1 MRLAEFTLS
10 RKDPGY
16 VERAKQVQQFY
27 RNSKNRLPNELNK
40 ILELIS
46 DKINGAGDVATLHRN
61 TGIGSL
67 VSSVK
72 PGDGSAREQAASCQ
86 KVLGTWANIAREY
99 ATKRYRSN
107 CINWGILPLISDA
120 EIPELSLDSYV
131 FLPAIRNLVEN
142 GSEMI
147 GGWLINGDTV
157 SPLSLSMP
165 DLTDKDREVLLAG
178 NLINYH
184 AGIQ

>member
-1 MRLAEFTLS
+1 M
-10 RKDPGY
+10 
-16 VERAKQVQQFY
+16 
-27 RNSKNRLPNELNK
+27 
-40 ILELIS
+40 IS
-46 DKINGAGDVATLHRN
+46 DKIDGVEDVTTLHRN

-107 CINWGILPLISDA
+107 CINWGILPLISES
-120 EIPELSLDSYV
+120 EISDLSLDSYI
-131 FLPAIRNLVEN
+131 FLPGIRNVVES
-142 GSEMI
+142 GSEI
-147 GGWLINGDTV
+147 VGGWLINGDTI
-157 SPLSLSMP
+157 SPLPLSIP
-165 DLTDKDREVLLAG
+165 DLTEKDRDVLLAG
-178 NLINYH
+178 NLINYY